1 MTVRMR
7 GSASFFGLAAV
18 AAIMLAGCSSTAD
31 TRNLNVVGQAQP
43 QQLAPVQGSTV
54 AQNTLPPLGGVQGQ
68 AAPGLSGQPVL
79 GGVQQQAAL
88 SGQTAAPGLSG
99 QPVLGGTSA
108 SATTTTT
115 TTPAAP
121 GTGGSFVSL
130 DPLAANIGTGPE
142 GTWTVLSGQ
151 SQCRLNLPLTPGGAP
166 GTNRASA
173 PGCTLPGLSTVAGWR
188 QVGSQIQLVDGANA
202 IVAFLAPSGGNY
214 IGTLAGGQ
222 PITMQR

>member
-7 GSASFFGLAAV
+7 GSASFFGLAV
-18 AAIMLAGCSSTAD
+18 AAVVLAGCTSTAD

-43 QQLAPVQGSTV
+43 QQLAPVQSSTV
-54 AQNTLPPLGGVQGQ
+54 AQNTLPPLGGAQGTP
-68 AAPGLSGQPVL
+68 APGLSGQPVL
-79 GGVQQQAAL
+79 GGVQAQQQASL
-88 SGQTAAPGLSG
+88 SGQAAAPGLSG
-99 QPVLGGTSA
+99 QPVLGGTTA
-108 SATTTTT
+108 ATTTTT
-115 TTPAAP
+115 TTP

-142 GTWTVLSGQ
+142 GTWTVVSGQ

-188 QVGSQIQLVDGANA
+188 QAGSQIQLVDASNA

>member
-7 GSASFFGLAAV
+7 GSASFFGLAAIT
-18 AAIMLAGCSSTAD
+18 AIVLAGCSSTGD

-43 QQLAPVQGSTV
+43 QTLAPVQGSTV

-68 AAPGLSGQPVL
+68 AAPGLSGQPTL
-79 GGVQQQAAL
+79 GGIQAQQQAAL
-88 SGQTAAPGLSG
+88 GGQTAAPGLSG
-99 QPVLGGTSA
+99 QPVLGGA
-108 SATTTTT
+108 PAATTPST
-115 TTPAAP
+115 P
-121 GTGGSFVSL
+121 GTTAPGGSFVSL

-142 GTWTVLSGQ
+142 GTWTVVSGQ
-151 SQCRLNLPLTPGGAP
+151 SQCRLNLPLTAGSAP
-166 GTNRASA
+166 GYNRASA

-188 QVGSQIQLVDGANA
+188 QVGSQIQLVDGANS